1 MIAGQ
6 SISENPISD
15 TYSDRTLEKVNPL
28 NDYYNGSICMS
39 LGPLS
44 RSFKRPPANNVVNT
58 TESRFNDVLFYEN

>member
-6 SISENPISD
+6 AISENPISD
-15 TYSDRTLEKVNPL
+15 TYSDTTVTKVNQS

-44 RSFKRPPANNVVNT
+44 RSFKRPPANNVINT
-58 TESRFNDVLFYEN
+58 TDSRFNDVLFYEN